1 MVGRDGGVG
10 WGSRE
15 GEGRGR
21 GWVWIELSVCENEG
35 GWVSEGLWRE

>member
-15 GEGRGR
+15 GEGRGQGMGVDR
-21 GWVWIELSVCENEG
+21 AKCM
-35 GWVSEGLWRE
+35 RE